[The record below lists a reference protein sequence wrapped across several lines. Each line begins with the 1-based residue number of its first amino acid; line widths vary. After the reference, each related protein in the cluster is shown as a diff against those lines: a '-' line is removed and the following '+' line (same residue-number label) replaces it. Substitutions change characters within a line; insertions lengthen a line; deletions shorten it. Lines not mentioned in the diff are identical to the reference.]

1 MPILRRKLLRDIAAG
16 KARFIAVTFLV
27 FLGLALYLSNWLG
40 YASLD
45 HSYKK
50 ASEELKYNDIIIKV
64 SDAPDTVAQD
74 LGKIDGVEVVY
85 PRLVLESGCFLP
97 SGENIVCQLIGM
109 PTQSRPPV
117 NDVLIEDGDYF
128 QPGDM
133 DACLAEVH
141 LAEFYGLE
149 AGDSMQVVTPGG
161 KESMRVAGTAASA
174 EFFIVSGERELIASP
189 RNYGVLFV
197 PQAWLQEA
205 FGRAGSSNQFCFLVN
220 EGVDAS
226 KVMSQAEQALAPYG
240 VLLSSLGDQTQARQ
254 LLDLDVQ
261 GFKQIALFFP
271 VLFLVVAALSIYMI
285 LTRLVH
291 MQRRQIGTMMAL
303 GVGRKRITF
312 HYLSYSLLIGV
323 VGALAG
329 MLVGYFLA
337 GWLTS
342 MYAESLGIPLVTT
355 VMDWAAVVE
364 GLLAALAACLLA
376 SILPIR
382 RILKFTPSQ
391 VMREDLGERRKVFDH
406 RTLLE
411 RILPPLRRLSTTFKM
426 PLRNLSRDRRRA
438 FLNILGILFAL
449 VLILV
454 SLALMDSMNAVFG
467 FYFNDFIRYDADVYY
482 ASPLPQSQAQAVSGL
497 SAVEEADPYLY
508 VPGRFLKDGELLG
521 DGLLDALPR
530 STRLIGLYDMEGNA
544 LQIPEQ
550 GAILSDW
557 FERGLGVR
565 EGDTITLETPVG
577 NLQVE
582 VKGFAKQPWGLTMF
596 SDLAWIHGAAGTDL
610 VNGALVGSSGPSGEE
625 LRSALMQAEGVGGV
639 EIPEFTKEMM
649 QSELMGVMYV
659 FAGLMILFAVAMAL
673 ALIYNTVSIA
683 YIERER
689 EVSVMMALG
698 SGMRKIAGMFTVE
711 NLLVALIALAPGVI
725 CGYLISVVMM
735 KMYST
740 EFFSAPAVI
749 TTASYIISIAGILVV
764 VVLAELPSLRRAE
777 HLDLATAVRD
787 RSR

>member
-1 MPILRRKLLRDIAAG
+1 MSTLRRKLLRDIAAG

-27 FLGLALYLSNWLG
+27 FLGMALFLSNWLG

-45 HSYKK
+45 HSYNK
-50 ASEELKYNDIIIKV
+50 ASEELAYNDIIIKV
-64 SDAPDTVAQD
+64 SSAPDGVAED
-74 LGKIDGVEVVY
+74 LGRIDGVDAVQ
-85 PRLVLESGCFLP
+85 PRLVMESGCSLP
-97 SGENIVCQLIGM
+97 AGDNIVCQLIGM
-109 PTQSRPPV
+109 PTQARPPV
-117 NDVLIEDGDYF
+117 NDVLIEEGEYF
-128 QPGDM
+128 QPGDSE
-133 DACLAEVH
+133 ACLPEVH
-141 LAEFYGLE
+141 LAEFYGIKP
-149 AGDSMQVVTPGG
+149 GDSLQVMTPGG
-161 KESMRVAGTAASA
+161 NVPLRVAGNAASA
-174 EFFIVSGERELIASP
+174 EFFIVSGERDIIASP

-205 FGRAGSSNQFCFLVN
+205 FGSTGSSNQFCFRVT
-220 EGVDAS
+220 EGADAS
-226 KVMSQAEQALAPYG
+226 QVMGRAEQTLAPYG
-240 VLLSSLGDQTQARQ
+240 VIYASLGDKTQARQ
-254 LLDLDVQ
+254 LMDLDVE
-261 GFKQIALFFP
+261 GFKEIALFFP
-271 VLFLVVAALSIYMI
+271 VLFLVVAALSIFMI

-303 GVGRKRITF
+303 GLNRRRITL
-312 HYLSYSLLIGV
+312 HYLTYSLLVGV
-323 VGALAG
+323 VGALSG

-337 GWLTS
+337 GWLTD
-342 MYAESLGIPLVTT
+342 MYAGSLGIPLVSK

-364 GLLAALAACLLA
+364 GLIAALAACLLA

-391 VMREDLGERRKVFDH
+391 VMSEDLGERRKGFDH
-406 RTLLE
+406 RTLPE
-411 RILPPLRRLSTTFKM
+411 RIFPPLRRLSMTFKM

-438 FLNILGILFAL
+438 LLNVLGILFAL

-454 SLALMDSMNAVFG
+454 SLSLMDSMNAVFG
-467 FYFNDFIRYDADVYY
+467 FYFDDFIRYDADVYY
-482 ASPLPQSQAQAVSGL
+482 ASPLPQSEAQTVSGL
-497 SAVEEADPYLY
+497 DTVAQADSYLN

-530 STRLIGLYDMEGNA
+530 STALIGLYDMDGNA
-544 LQIPEQ
+544 LEIPEQ
-550 GAILSDW
+550 GAVLSDW
-557 FERGLGVR
+557 FNRGLGVR
-565 EGDTITLETPVG
+565 EGDTITLETAVG
-577 NLQVE
+577 SLQVE

-596 SDLAWIHGAAGTDL
+596 SDLAWIHEEAGMDL
-610 VNGALVGSSGPSGEE
+610 VNGALVKSSGPSGEE
-625 LRSALMQAEGVGGV
+625 LRSALMQAEGVAGV
-639 EIPEFTKEMM
+639 GIPEFTQEMM
-649 QSELMGVMYV
+649 QSELMGVMYI

-711 NLLVALIALAPGVI
+711 NLLVALIALIPGVI
-725 CGYLISVVMM
+725 CGYLVSVVMM
-735 KMYST
+735 KSYST

-749 TTASYIISIAGILVV
+749 TAPSYAISIVGILVV

-777 HLDLATAVRD
+777 RIDLATAIRD